1 MKKTLM
7 PMRRK
12 RSIAFLFLSFFAF
25 CFAFILAALPLP
37 AQTPDLGHFPNVH
50 ATSLQNARMSLPHDF
65 AGQLNLV
72 IVSFAREQQK
82 AVDTWLPAARQI
94 QSTHSKFSYYELSTM
109 SRENLLYR
117 WWFDAAL
124 RSDTSE
130 KDLRA
135 RILTT
140 YLNKHKFRNA
150 LRISN
155 EKRIVALLV
164 DKTGRV
170 YWRADGRCTDEAKR
184 SLQSALTASG
194 L

>member
-1 MKKTLM
+1 
-7 PMRRK
+7 MRRK

-50 ATSLQNARMSLPHDF
+50 ATSLQNARMNLPHDF

-94 QSTHSKFSYYELSTM
+94 QSTHSKFSYYELPTM

-124 RSDTSE
+124 RSATSE

-155 EKRIVALLV
+155 EKQIVALLV
-164 DKTGRV
+164 DKTGKV
-170 YWRADGRCTDEAKR
+170 YWRTEGHCTDEAKQ